1 MKQTKTRLLFLAA
14 ALLISAAVAS
24 VTTSCKK
31 EPGEGGSSKITG
43 KVYTR
48 EYNPDFTYLLGEYWA
63 ADVDVFIIY
72 GDGVTYNDRVR
83 TGPGGDFEFP
93 YLRPGKYRIYVYS
106 ADSTLTASSGTV
118 AVYRDAEISKNRQ
131 TVDAGTIVVLD
142 N

>member
-1 MKQTKTRLLFLAA
+1 MKKTKTKLRMLVAV
-14 ALLISAAVAS
+14 LLIIAGTSI
-24 VTTSCKK
+24 TTSCKK

-72 GDGVTYNDRVR
+72 GDGITYNDRVR

-93 YLRPGKYRIYVYS
+93 YLRPGKYRLYVYS
-106 ADSTLTASSGTV
+106 ADSTLTAPSGTV
-118 AVYRDAEISKNRQ
+118 AIFRDMEISKNRQ